1 MHLVEFFPVFLHLF
15 CRKWCTVWIWSF
27 PDFSGG
33 DSSTVLTSKIR
44 IWKARHWACWAMVKP
59 CWEMYIVWGSSHCVF
74 VCCEYKWSSLWDTA
88 PGSCCCWQK
97 HAQVYPATL
106 KRIMMSTWTMSLS
119 ARRPRE
125 DTLTS
130 SPSSSS
136 IAEGIGSDRD
146 SVTQSLNHRGRI

>member
-1 MHLVEFFPVFLHLF
+1 M
-15 CRKWCTVWIWSF
+15 CGSDIF

-33 DSSTVLTSKIR
+33 DFSTVLTSKIR
-44 IWKARHWACWAMVKP
+44 IWKARHWACWAMVHHR
-59 CWEMYIVWGSSHCVF
+59 WEMYIVWGSSHCVF
-74 VCCEYKWSSLWDTA
+74 VCCEYKWSFLWDTA
-88 PGSCCCWQK
+88 PPSSCCWQK

-136 IAEGIGSDRD
+136 IAKGIGIRQRQCD
-146 SVTQSLNHRGRI
+146 SKLEPQRENIDKVQDVPLYFCIFIM